1 MKIWQHLAFHLKLF
15 NIPTTVMKKTW
26 YRVKIEKTTNN
37 LYLSE
42 ANPGYEVRGEACDT
56 IEQKKTK
63 KDF

>member
-1 MKIWQHLAFHLKLF
+1 VSTSNA
-15 NIPTTVMKKTW
+15 
-26 YRVKIEKTTNN
+26 KIEKTTNN
-37 LYLSE
+37 LYLSW